1 MKGIMITAPSS
12 GSGKTTIT
20 MGIIRAIKNMGNNV
34 CAFKTGPD
42 YIDTAFLS
50 KAAGRIAGN
59 LDMHLQ
65 GENGMKMALSLGEGD
80 MCVIEGVMGYFDG
93 MHNTFINS
101 SYDISK
107 KIGANAVLVYTMKG
121 EMFSAVPKIKGMVDF
136 NGSMIKGVI
145 LNRVK
150 KTHFDMI
157 KGPIEEYTGVKVI
170 GYVPPMED
178 VELESRHLGLVQ
190 SLEIEDIEERL
201 EKLSKT
207 IMDTVDMNML
217 IELMSELD
225 VKSMVEFKKRNI
237 KVGIAYDKAFSFY
250 YRENIYMLEKTCE
263 VKYFSPIND
272 KEIPECDLIYLGGG
286 YPEVFSEELSKNT
299 EMRNS
304 IREFAQNG
312 GCIFGE
318 CGGFMY
324 LTNCI
329 DGIPMAGVFNGE
341 STMTKSL
348 QRFGYLNMELKED
361 CLLGKKGEKLT
372 AHEFHKSKTVI
383 DDSALYKIKNAMG
396 SKEWECGYGYKN
408 TLAGYPHINFIGNI
422 PAFNRMLDYIEERKN
437 N

>member
-59 LDMHLQ
+59 LDVHLQ
-65 GENGMKMALSLGEGD
+65 GENGMKMSLSLGEED

-93 MHNTFINS
+93 MHNTFVNS

-145 LNRVK
+145 LNRVTK
-150 KTHFDMI
+150 AHFDMI

-201 EKLSKT
+201 KKLSKT

-225 VKSMVEFKKRNI
+225 AKPMVEFKKRNI

-286 YPEVFSEELSKNT
+286 YPEVFSGELSKNT

-329 DGIPMAGVFNGE
+329 DGTPMAGVFNGE

-348 QRFGYLNMELKED
+348 QRFGYLDMELKED
-361 CLLGKKGEKLT
+361 CLLGKKGERLT
-372 AHEFHKSKTVI
+372 AHEFHKSKTKI
-383 DDSALYKIKNAMG
+383 DDKAIYKIQKVMG
-396 SKEWECGYGYKN
+396 KKEWECGYGYKN

-422 PAFNRMLDYIEERKN
+422 PAFNRMLDYIEERIR
-437 N
+437 